1 MNPIYII
8 KDGKIYQKLD
18 GGKAVLVK
26 VKDGVVEPTKEEI
39 EIDANEFAYTFYEIK
54 AKFNDLFDVADD
66 FGDDEFNKVI
76 ADKDKTIKELK
87 AYIKELEDTI
97 EKLTKE
103 LEEYKKDGS
112 DKKSK

>member
-8 KDGKIYQKLD
+8 KDGKIYEKTN

-26 VKDGVVEPTKEEI
+26 VKDGVIEPTKEEI

-54 AKFNDLFDVADD
+54 AKFNDLFEVADD
-66 FGDDEFNKVI
+66 FDDEINKVI
-76 ADKDKTIKELK
+76 ADKDKTITELK
-87 AYIKELEDTI
+87 AYIKELES
-97 EKLTKE
+97 
-103 LEEYKKDGS
+103 YKKESS